1 MEICVFQGG
10 SYAINVLM
18 QARAKT
24 HVMTGIMLTAGIGA
38 DARERGRA
46 QWNGGSMHGSVP
58 RHVQTP
64 LILFPKPAPCRI
76 TTS

>member
-1 MEICVFQGG
+1 MEVCVFQGG

-24 HVMTGIMLTAGIGA
+24 HAMTGIMLTAGIGA

-46 QWNGGSMHGSVP
+46 QLNG
-58 RHVQTP
+58 
-64 LILFPKPAPCRI
+64 
-76 TTS
+76 

>member
-18 QARAKT
+18 QARAKI
-24 HVMTGIMLTAGIGA
+24 HAMTGVMLTAGIGA

-46 QWNGGSMHGSVP
+46 RLNG
-58 RHVQTP
+58 
-64 LILFPKPAPCRI
+64 
-76 TTS
+76 